1 MITIVALLKA
11 QPGKEALLA
20 EECLKVARLVRENE
34 QGCLMYLPH
43 AAVNNPA
50 EITFIEKYADQE
62 ALEVHAQTPYFKQF
76 GKNVKE
82 LLAGKPQL
90 QYLKELI

>member
-43 AAVNNPA
+43 ASVNNPA

-62 ALEVHAQTPYFKQF
+62 ALEFHAQTPYFKQF